1 MADKLICCNQ
11 YNLRRGHLQVHLS
24 ESPVGIC
31 PKVPLGGFHIV
42 AVHSAPFAKPRFA
55 LSAASQLPEI
65 AVGDFL
71 LIKWRSGAI
80 VSHCILAADRLY

>member
-1 MADKLICCNQ
+1 MEDKLICCNQ

-42 AVHSAPFAKPRFA
+42 AVHSAPFAKPCFA
-55 LSAASQLPEI
+55 LSAASQLP
-65 AVGDFL
+65 L
-71 LIKWRSGAI
+71 LIKWRSGTI
-80 VSHCILAADRLY
+80 VSHCILTADRLY